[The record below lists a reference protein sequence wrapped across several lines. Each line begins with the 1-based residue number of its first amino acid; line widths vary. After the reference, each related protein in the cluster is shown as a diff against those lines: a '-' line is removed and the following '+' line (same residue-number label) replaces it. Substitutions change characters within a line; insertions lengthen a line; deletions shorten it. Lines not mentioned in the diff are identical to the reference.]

1 MERRVNITSGTIAAL
16 SALKEKQAGFPFW
29 GVRPFLLAQAQ
40 ENGMFELTKWVRC
53 DGKTYCWDKRSCK
66 VVEVKITDIPL
77 DKVPKDVLVAML
89 GKETT
94 EE

>member
-1 MERRVNITSGTIAAL
+1 
-16 SALKEKQAGFPFW
+16 
-29 GVRPFLLAQAQ
+29 
-40 ENGMFELTKWVRC
+40 MFELTKWVRC

>member
-1 MERRVNITSGTIAAL
+1 
-16 SALKEKQAGFPFW
+16 
-29 GVRPFLLAQAQ
+29 
-40 ENGMFELTKWVRC
+40 MFELTKRVMCNGR
-53 DGKTYCWDKRSCK
+53 TYCWDREARK

-89 GKETT
+89 ETT